1 MKYSLIALVFIFLLW
16 YFYKSLRLQIFR
28 ENLTIGSK
36 VSYYSKNKKVK
47 GEIKS
52 IKRNVLGRITF
63 VYVNDIILHVENI
76 HK

>member
-1 MKYSLIALVFIFLLW
+1 MKYCIILLVFLFLLW

-52 IKRNVLGRITF
+52 IKRNILGKITF

>member
-1 MKYSLIALVFIFLLW
+1 MKYYIIILVFIFLLW

-28 ENLTIGSK
+28 ENLTIGNK

-52 IKRNVLGRITF
+52 IKRNVLGKITF

-76 HK
+76 YK

>member
-1 MKYSLIALVFIFLLW
+1 MKYGILALVFIFILW

-36 VSYYSKNKKVK
+36 ISYYSKNKKVK

-52 IKRNVLGRITF
+52 IKRNILGKITF